1 MKSCN
6 GVGNEI
12 IYHAELLKSVLC
24 DYNNAYILVRGSVT
38 VIGNNVIQAALKN
51 CALFV
56 QSSQNW
62 WNNNRRWW
70 RLRFTH
76 DVV

>member
-12 IYHAELLKSVLC
+12 IYQAELLKSVLC

-38 VIGNNVIQAALKN
+38 VTGNNVIQAALKN

-56 QSSQNW
+56 QSSQN
-62 WNNNRRWW
+62 
-70 RLRFTH
+70 
-76 DVV
+76 